1 MSLIKEAVDDMQ
13 PVRDPELVKLAEQL
27 AGQTTGNRGGN
38 IPGDSDKPTKSA
50 S

>member
-27 AGQTTGNRGGN
+27 ADQTTDAKGSSDT
-38 IPGDSDKPTKSA
+38 PADSEKPKPA